1 MSCFIATAF
10 QLCST
15 ISHLEGSGNQEGLQ
29 SNGTHPLLIYTD
41 DQLAGQNHNI
51 RTGNKSSEIV
61 EQFKYLG
68 TNVRINIA
76 FMKKLRAD

>member
-1 MSCFIATAF
+1 MTTFTY
-10 QLCST
+10 
-15 ISHLEGSGNQEGLQ
+15 H
-29 SNGTHPLLIYTD
+29 

-51 RTGNKSSEIV
+51 WIGNKSSERV

-68 TNVRINIA
+68 INVQINIA